1 MPKYVVKVLRTVRY
15 QVELV
20 VSADNEDDVCDKAEK
35 LCRDGL
41 TGLPDAIHGSVRVEA
56 EAIDVQPYKP
66 GL

>member
-41 TGLPDAIHGSVRVEA
+41 TGLPDMHGRRGMALILGPVFIMPEPVS
-56 EAIDVQPYKP
+56 
-66 GL
+66 